1 MPDVSVI
8 IPNYNHAPY
17 LQQRIQSILNQTW
30 QNFELIILDDCS
42 ADNSREIL
50 EQYRDH
56 PKVSQI
62 VFNDTNSGGPFYQWK
77 KGIELARGKYIWIA
91 ESDDWCEP
99 TLLQNLVQSLNS
111 NPQCV
116 LAYAQ
121 THTINGHNAIQ
132 QTSFHNKL
140 AEYVAGREYIRK
152 YLAAGCAI
160 WNAGMVLF
168 KKECYQQIPQQFTT
182 FKMSGDWLFYIELAK
197 QGDVF
202 ISGKIL
208 NYFRNH
214 DKDVSGSMYRTG
226 ANYLEELQILKILK
240 EQELIS
246 QQEFEQHLL
255 EKYIR
260 FSTAKY
266 RFTGYMNDKIEQAF
280 FNNGDDHYQ
289 SFLQLNDTLRLLKIR
304 AKRRLNLILGG

>member
-17 LQQRIQSILNQTW
+17 LQQRINSILNQTW

-42 ADNSREIL
+42 ADNSRDVL
-50 EQYRDH
+50 EPYRNH
-56 PKVSQI
+56 PKVTQL
-62 VFNDTNSGGPFYQWK
+62 VFNDANSGGPFHQWK
-77 KGIELARGKYIWIA
+77 RGIELAQGKYIWIA

-99 TLLQNLVQSLNS
+99 TLLETLMQGLTA

-116 LAYAQ
+116 MAYVQ
-121 THTINGHNAIQ
+121 THTINGDKVIQ
-132 QTSFHNKL
+132 QTSFHHKL
-140 AEYVAGREYIRK
+140 ADYVEGHEYIRK
-152 YLAAGCAI
+152 YLTAGCSI
-160 WNAGMVLF
+160 WNAGMALF

-202 ISGKIL
+202 ISGKVL

-214 DKDVSGSMYRTG
+214 DKDVSGGMYRTG

-240 EQELIS
+240 QQVLIS
-246 QQEFEQHLL
+246 QQEFESHLL
-255 EKYIR
+255 AKYIR
-260 FSTAKY
+260 FSTAKC
-266 RFTGYMNDKIEQAF
+266 RFTGYMNDKIEQSF
-280 FNNGDDHYQ
+280 FNNDDETYKQ
-289 SFLQLNDTLRLLKIR
+289 FLQLNGTVSLLKMR
-304 AKRRLNLILGG
+304 AKRRLKLILGA